1 MRAAD
6 SGDRIAAVLIG
17 AVVTRAYRV
26 GKLIKHSDLR
36 ILLHKFFH
44 ERRRGGGGA
53 MEGEK

>member
-26 GKLIKHSDLR
+26 AKLIKHSDLR

-53 MEGEK
+53 MEGEE